1 MKETRD
7 IRCFQCRRPGMT
19 IKNAQSGVWEFTEPG
34 WACLTGSHLCPKCN
48 AELLARVNEENRQHH
63 EKWLKSVKGE

>member
-7 IRCFQCRRPGMT
+7 IRCLECGRPGKI
-19 IKNAQSGVWEFTEPG
+19 IKNAQSGKWEFPEPG

-48 AELLARVNEENRQHH
+48 AELKARVDKENRLHH